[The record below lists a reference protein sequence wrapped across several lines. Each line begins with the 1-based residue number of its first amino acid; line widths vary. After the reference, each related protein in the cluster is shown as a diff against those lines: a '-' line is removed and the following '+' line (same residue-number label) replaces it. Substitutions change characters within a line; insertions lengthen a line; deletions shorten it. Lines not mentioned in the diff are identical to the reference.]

1 MTEVAAI
8 PIGFWAFWLVVGL
21 VLYVAFAW
29 TLIRLAVRSD
39 ETRDDDV
46 PEREHAPKE
55 LTDETE
61 GSRA

>member
-1 MTEVAAI
+1 MLAEI
-8 PIGFWAFWLVVGL
+8 PIGFWAFWLAVGL

-29 TLIRLAVRSD
+29 TMIRLAVRSD
-39 ETRDDDV
+39 EIGHDE
-46 PEREHAPKE
+46 PPQREHVRKE